1 MEETEKG
8 IGREE
13 TKERRALAK
22 AFGLAVKQQAKGTAW
37 RFSQGVLF
45 RDFEGWFISAPA
57 AVWIGRRKTQIELK
71 CKPMALDPIFWEIV
85 ETESN
90 ASMPLSFRYFG
101 SWTCSTPALLEH
113 ELNETDPVVTAA
125 EALAWLDNQTGQF
138 KSWSVEHFLQ
148 LLRKHPR
155 SNSYLATQVTT
166 MLMMGSYEPAAAL
179 CRDAIERG
187 DAGGFTLSRQSG
199 QSQSFP
205 QLALAWLSR
214 RRRSTH

>member
-1 MEETEKG
+1 MEESEAG

-13 TKERRALAK
+13 TKQRRALAK

-37 RFSQGVLF
+37 RCSQGVLF
-45 RDFEGWFISAPA
+45 RDFDSWFISAPA

-101 SWTCSTPALLEH
+101 AWTCSTPALLEH
-113 ELNETDPVVTAA
+113 ELNETDPFVIAT
-125 EALAWLDNQTGQF
+125 EALAWLDGQMGQF

-148 LLRKHPR
+148 GLRTHPR
-155 SNSYLATQVTT
+155 ANSYLATVVTT
-166 MLMMGSYEPAAAL
+166 LFMIGNYEPAEVL
-179 CRDAIERG
+179 CKDAIERG
-187 DAGGFTLSRQSG
+187 DAGGFSLSRQSG
-199 QSQSFP
+199 PSQSFP
-205 QLALAWLSR
+205 QLALAWLNR
-214 RRRSTH
+214 RRRSIH

>member
-1 MEETEKG
+1 MEETEKA

-13 TKERRALAK
+13 TKQRRALAK
-22 AFGLAVKQQAKGTAW
+22 AFGLAVKQKAKGTAW

-90 ASMPLSFRYFG
+90 ASMPLSFRYCG
-101 SWTCSTPALLEH
+101 AWTCSTPALVEH
-113 ELNETDPVVTAA
+113 ELNETDPVVIAA
-125 EALAWLDNQTGQF
+125 EALVWLDNQTGQI

-148 LLRKHPR
+148 LLREHPR

-166 MLMMGSYEPAAAL
+166 MLMMGSYETAEAL
-179 CRDAIERG
+179 CKDAIERG
-187 DAGGFTLSRQSG
+187 DTGGFTLSRQSG
-199 QSQSFP
+199 PSQSFP

-214 RRRSTH
+214 RRRTIH